1 MSKIARSCTALIAIA
16 LLAGCADMGGVS
28 PDMSITRFH
37 LGQPIARGEIA
48 VEAANA
54 ADQNSLEFAA
64 VSAPVERELTRL
76 GWTIVRGKARSEQVA
91 LVHLDQ
97 AAHEAARRSGLS
109 IGIGGG
115 GGSFGRHG
123 GVGLGVGGT
132 IPVGG
137 GGTNYVIDS
146 QLSVRIQRRSDATVF
161 WEGRAEM
168 AARGGTPLAG
178 KGPAADHLAA
188 ALFRDF
194 PGESGRTIRA
204 R

>member
-1 MSKIARSCTALIAIA
+1 MRKFATCCGALFAIMLA
-16 LLAGCADMGGVS
+16 AGCADMGNV
-28 PDMSITRFH
+28 PPNLEVTRFH

-54 ADQNSLEFAA
+54 ADQGALEFQAIA
-64 VSAPVERELTRL
+64 APVERELTRL
-76 GWTIVRGKARSEQVA
+76 GWNVTHGNGWTEQVA

-97 AAHEAARRSGLS
+97 EAREAPRSSGLS

-115 GGSFGRHG
+115 GATFGRHS
-123 GVGLGVGGT
+123 GVGVGVGGT
-132 IPVGG
+132 IPVGARTTTVVG
-137 GGTNYVIDS
+137 S
-146 QLSVRIQRRSDATVF
+146 RMSVRIQRRSDATVF
-161 WEGRAEM
+161 WEGRADIQ
-168 AARGGTPLAG
+168 ARGGTELAG
-178 KGPAADHLAA
+178 KGPAADRLAA